1 MNTELRR
8 EEDQLGRRR
17 RSSEKVR
24 YPSLCKILNFPTRV
38 RMKAGP
44 KGPEVKA
51 RLEPCAVQIG
61 GLLFTTR
68 LQGPDAGP
76 KASFGV

>member
-1 MNTELRR
+1 
-8 EEDQLGRRR
+8 
-17 RSSEKVR
+17 
-24 YPSLCKILNFPTRV
+24 
-38 RMKAGP
+38 MKAGP